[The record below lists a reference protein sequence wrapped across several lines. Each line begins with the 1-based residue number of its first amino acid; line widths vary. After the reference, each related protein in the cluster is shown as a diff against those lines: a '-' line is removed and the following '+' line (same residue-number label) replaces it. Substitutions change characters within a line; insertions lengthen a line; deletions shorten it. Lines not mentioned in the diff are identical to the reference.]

1 MGNSGNKAPGA
12 YNVYETWIRVPE
24 TPWSLTMES
33 DLLQDP
39 NEPGHPVLEKTFHN
53 IDFQISQSQVE
64 NLIKLASLLPNH
76 FTSVIQS
83 HLDQQTSY
91 CSPALLSAK
100 IYFECFP
107 LLLSELHE
115 KSLSESKFLTLTPKS
130 ARLPKWLAPPWST
143 RPLPLQAYP
152 AFST

>member
-1 MGNSGNKAPGA
+1 MGNSSNKAPGA

-33 DLLQDP
+33 TLLQDP
-39 NEPGHPVLEKTFHN
+39 NEPSHPVLEKIFHN
-53 IDFQISQSQVE
+53 IDLKISQSQVE
-64 NLIKLASLLPNH
+64 NLIKLALRLPNH
-76 FTSVIQS
+76 FTSAIQS

-107 LLLSELHE
+107 LLLDELHE
-115 KSLSESKFLTLTPKS
+115 KSLSQSKFLTLTP
-130 ARLPKWLAPPWST
+130 
-143 RPLPLQAYP
+143 
-152 AFST
+152 